1 MAADSDQSSAGAR
14 QRRRLMSPVLR
25 SMALALMVGGAAMLD
40 HRSTAAGAVVD
51 TRASAAIDAAIDA
64 EVRQIWKLLDYVA
77 VDYIGAVAGGAVISE
92 AEYAEMTEF
101 AATALARLTALP
113 PGASQPALVAEAT
126 QLQAAIAAFTEPR
139 EVARL
144 AHALADGLLA
154 AYPVPMA
161 PAAAPNL
168 ARGGAVFAEKCAS
181 CHGIDGRG
189 DGVLAAKLDPPPIA
203 FTDHNRARER
213 SLFSLYEVVSQ
224 GLNGTS
230 MRSFQAE
237 LSEADR
243 WAVAFYAGTL
253 SATPELRRAGE
264 DLWKDDATLRA
275 RLPNLETLV
284 RTIESALAA
293 DVGGDKARPVLA
305 YLRSQPASM
314 NQNSSDGLLLARSH
328 LAESLK
334 AYQAGDARRAGTLAL
349 AAYLDGFEPVEAMLR
364 SRDADL
370 LARVEAAMIEYR
382 SRLNAGASAA
392 EAAAQVEVLNGLFKA
407 TEIALAA
414 DQDAMATFLGAFTIL
429 LREGVEALLVVVAMI
444 SFLGK
449 VDRRDVLPYVHAG
462 WIGALAAGVVTWGI
476 AASLV
481 DISGAN
487 RELTEGISSLFAAV
501 VLLGVGIWMHQK
513 SLAGR
518 WQVYLKEKLSA
529 ALTRKSAFFLFALAF
544 VAVYREVFETI
555 LFYVALWTRG
565 NGGSILAGLA
575 AGAVSLA
582 ALAAVFLRT
591 SRRLP
596 ITQFF
601 SASSLLIAIL
611 AVVLAGKGIAAL
623 QEAGL
628 LPAIVV
634 NSPRVEAL
642 GIYPSALPLIAQA
655 VVLVIAV
662 AGYLWNTRSIATPPA

>member
-1 MAADSDQSSAGAR
+1 MAAMSDQYSASACQG
-14 QRRRLMSPVLR
+14 RRFMSPVLR
-25 SMALALMVGGAAMLD
+25 SLALALTLVGAAILD
-40 HRSTAAGAVVD
+40 PRPAAAAVVE
-51 TRASAAIDAAIDA
+51 TRASAATDAD
-64 EVRQIWKLLDYVA
+64 VRQIWKLLDYVA
-77 VDYIGAVAGGAVISE
+77 VDYIGAVEGGAVISE
-92 AEYAEMTEF
+92 AEYAEMKEF
-101 AATALARLTALP
+101 AATALARLAALP
-113 PGASQPALVAEAT
+113 PRASQPGLIAKAG
-126 QLQAAIAAFTEPR
+126 QLQAAITAFTGPS

-154 AYPVPMA
+154 AYPVPTTPAGA
-161 PAAAPNL
+161 PDL
-168 ARGGAVFAEKCAS
+168 ARGAAIFSEKCVS

-189 DGVLAAKLDPPPIA
+189 DGVLAANLDPPPIA
-203 FTDHNRARER
+203 FTDHDRARER

-224 GLNGTS
+224 GLTDTS
-230 MRSFQAE
+230 MLSFQAE

-243 WAVAFYAGTL
+243 WAVAFYTGTL

-264 DLWKDDATLRA
+264 TLWKDDATLRA
-275 RLPNLETLV
+275 RLPNLKTLV
-284 RTIESALAA
+284 RTIESTLAA
-293 DVGGDKARPVLA
+293 EIGGDKARPVLA
-305 YLRSQPASM
+305 YVRGQPAAVS
-314 NQNSSDGLLLARSH
+314 QNGADGLLVARSQ

-334 AYQAGDARRAGTLAL
+334 AYQAGDARRAETLAL

-364 SRDADL
+364 NRDADL

-382 SRLNAGASAA
+382 SRLNAGVSPA
-392 EAAAQVEVLNGLFKA
+392 EAAVEVEVLNGLFKA
-407 TEIALAA
+407 TEIALSA

-429 LREGVEALLVVVAMI
+429 LREGIEALLVVVAMI

-449 VDRRDVLPYVHAG
+449 VERRDVLPYVHAG

-476 AASLV
+476 AATVV
-481 DISGAN
+481 DITGAN
-487 RELTEGISSLFAAV
+487 RELTEGFSSLFAAA

-529 ALTRKSAFFLFALAF
+529 ALTGRSAFFLFALAF

-555 LFYVALWTRG
+555 LFYIALWTRG
-565 NGGSILAGLA
+565 NGGAILAGLV
-575 AGAVSLA
+575 AGTASLA
-582 ALAAVFLRT
+582 VLAVVLLRT

-628 LPAIVV
+628 LPAIAV
-634 NSPRVEAL
+634 NAPRVEAL

-662 AGYLWNTRSIATPPA
+662 AGYLWNTRSIAAPPA